1 MRDLCFIIFL
11 NYLCYNLLFYFPSSF
26 LSYSIPGPFYMGF
39 AFSAW
44 IKRKKIP
51 SVWVLYFC
59 DLNKILTVI
68 YMSILF
74 FLGKKVCQNFIR
86 FIFSYA
92 IFIITQSI
100 KNVLRFAFYFVQIYE
115 VPVQFCYIHRLC
127 RGQMR
132 AFRVFNTQIM
142 YTASIM

>member
-74 FLGKKVCQNFIR
+74 FSVKRSVRILLDSFLAMPFLLLHRVLKMCLDLPFILYKFMRYLCNFVTYIDCVVVKSGLLGYSTLK
-86 FIFSYA
+86 
-92 IFIITQSI
+92 
-100 KNVLRFAFYFVQIYE
+100 
-115 VPVQFCYIHRLC
+115 
-127 RGQMR
+127 
-132 AFRVFNTQIM
+132 
-142 YTASIM
+142 